1 MLASIGDS
9 ETFGRISSVTPK
21 EVVIGVVR
29 DVVRKAERVVGE
41 VVGRTGVMVVN
52 VLVVY

>member
-1 MLASIGDS
+1 M
-9 ETFGRISSVTPK
+9 TPK
-21 EVVIGVVR
+21 EVVVGVVR
-29 DVVRKAERVVGE
+29 DVVRKAERVVGR